1 MKVIKYL
8 TMTIRI
14 LLMGLGMALLSPVI
28 ALIMV
33 VDDE

>member
-8 TMTIRI
+8 TMTIRV
-14 LLMGLGMALLSPVI
+14 LLIGLGMALLSPVI